1 MGCRPCLVLFICGQ
15 KSNLAGMDKK
25 REMLLSE
32 LESLLDGGELCPEGP
47 LSLSDVCRR
56 RLGVCPPDLDE
67 ILLEEL
73 GLEGEEIFAAYGCKV
88 IDNRNKFY

>member
-1 MGCRPCLVLFICGQ
+1 MGRRPCLVLFICGQ

-56 RLGVCPPDLDE
+56 RLGVYPPTIDE
-67 ILLEEL
+67 ILIEEHVLEE
-73 GLEGEEIFAAYGCKV
+73 EQIFAAYAREV

>member
-1 MGCRPCLVLFICGQ
+1 MGRRPCRVLFICGQ

-47 LSLSDVCRR
+47 LSLSDGRRNFCRIW
-56 RLGVCPPDLDE
+56 P
-67 ILLEEL
+67 
-73 GLEGEEIFAAYGCKV
+73 
-88 IDNRNKFY
+88 